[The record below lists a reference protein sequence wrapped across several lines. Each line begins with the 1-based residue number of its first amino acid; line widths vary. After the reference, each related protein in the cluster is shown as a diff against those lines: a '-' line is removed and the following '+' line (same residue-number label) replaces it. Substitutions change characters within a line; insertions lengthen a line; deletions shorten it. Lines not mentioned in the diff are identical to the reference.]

1 MSGEKKT
8 GGITAAGRNAKTG
21 VTTDAEAMERL
32 FFRAAAAPGVA
43 SRIEQI
49 RQQTPGEK
57 EPVVFAGVGEAAQ
70 PFVVAMLQRELGA
83 RRIWLWCDDLRTQ
96 EKMHAGLRAWGVNA
110 LFLPELELAP
120 IPGALP
126 DPELNAERLSTLAQ
140 LAQPSATASVAVVLK
155 SQREEE
161 VPPAAAFRDAAFRL
175 SVRDEVSLEHVAGL
189 LVDAGYVR
197 GPRVDNRGQFSVR
210 GGILDVYG
218 WDQLQP
224 VRAEWFGDSIESI
237 RSFDLDEQKSLAEL
251 PEITMMLQFP
261 GGSNHLLSSYVNA
274 DDLVCALG
282 ATTASASLQLTTGGE
297 STGEAETIET
307 SGFFDL
313 TSRIQGW
320 WQDSGVGREIGI
332 ERGRKHLEYWLSSG
346 FEVFIT
352 YRNQAEHDAARQ
364 ISDENTKTCSSIL
377 FVRGDSLEGFSFAA
391 ARLVVLPATALTGHP
406 HGRAHQSATSTT
418 ARRLSRRIGSQ
429 INFEDFREGELVVHA
444 QHGLARFRG
453 FERRPVGNGESETLI
468 LEFAAAAR
476 LFVPFEQAF
485 LVSRYVGM
493 GRQNAPLS
501 RLGDARW
508 SSARKSAEVAVED
521 YAARLLRIQALR
533 ETRAGFAFPPD
544 GPWQADFERI
554 FPYRETPDQLTSIA
568 DAKSDME
575 RPKPMD
581 RLICGDVGFGK
592 TEVAI
597 RAAFKAALAGK
608 QVAFLAPTT
617 VLAQQHFEVLQD
629 RMADFPI
636 RIELLNRY
644 RTPRQQK
651 QALEGMA
658 DGSVDIAVGTHRLL
672 SGDVTFRQLG
682 LLVVDEE
689 QRFGVQ
695 HKERLREL
703 YPHTDVLTLSAT
715 PIPRTLYMALTG
727 ARDMSLLQTP
737 PANRY
742 AVETVVC
749 GFDERLIRD
758 AIDRELARQGQVY
771 FLHNRIE
778 TIYRTAERVRELCPA
793 ARVEIGHGQ
802 MDEHELEDVMRRFVA
817 GEVDVLVST
826 TIIESGLDIPNAN
839 TILIDRADRFGL
851 ADLYQLRGRVGRGS
865 HKAFAY
871 LFLPRDFLSTGE
883 ARRRIEAISQYS
895 SLGAGFQIA
904 MRDLEIRGAG
914 SILGVAQSG
923 HITAV
928 GFDLYCQLL
937 EQAVAK
943 LKGKALPRRPEV
955 SLQLDF
961 VEREES
967 VAAAEAAGRTTRA
980 AATLAAYLP
989 MTYVADTR
997 LRIEAFRRL
1006 AGVCTPEQLKALRSE
1021 WRDRFGRLPV
1031 GADHLLTLTGLKLV
1045 AAEKGVS
1052 TVETKGDRL
1061 ILTRAGGAIQVG
1073 GRFPRLTSGDADSK
1087 VREIAD
1093 LLRKL

>member
-1 MSGEKKT
+1 MSRGEKSGT
-8 GGITAAGRNAKTG
+8 P
-21 VTTDAEAMERL
+21 AEPDPLARL
-32 FFRAAAAPGVA
+32 FRQAAAAPGVA
-43 SRIEQI
+43 SRLDEI
-49 RQQTPGEK
+49 RQHARDAQ
-57 EPVVFAGVGEAAQ
+57 EPVVLGGVGEAAQ
-70 PFVVAMLQRELGA
+70 PFLVALLQRELGTG
-83 RRIWLWCDDLRTQ
+83 RIWVLCDDLRAQ
-96 EKMHAGLRAWGVNA
+96 EKMHAGLRAWGVQA

-126 DPELNAERLSTLAQ
+126 DPELNAERLSTLAR
-140 LAQPSATASVAVVLK
+140 LAQPAAAAGVVVVLK
-155 SQREEE
+155 SQLAEE
-161 VPPAAAFRDAAFRL
+161 VPPAAAFRDAAFQL
-175 SVRDEVSLEHVAGL
+175 AVNDEISLEHVAGL
-189 LVDAGYVR
+189 LVGAGYAR
-197 GPRVDNRGQFSVR
+197 APRVDSRGQFSVR

-218 WDQLQP
+218 WDKLQP
-224 VRAEWFGDSIESI
+224 IRAEWFGDSIESI
-237 RSFDLDEQKSLAEL
+237 RSFDLDEQKSLTEL
-251 PEITMMLQFP
+251 PAITLMLRFP
-261 GGSNHLLSSYVNA
+261 GGSNHLLSSYVSP
-274 DDLVCALG
+274 DDLVCAVGSTAEG
-282 ATTASASLQLTTGGE
+282 AEVHLNGGGVDGVE
-297 STGEAETIET
+297 PGAVEAA
-307 SGFFDL
+307 GFLDL
-313 TSRIQGW
+313 TSRVQAW
-320 WQDSGVGREIGI
+320 WQDSGVGREVGI
-332 ERGRKHLEYWLSSG
+332 ERGRKQLGYWLRSG

-352 YRNQAEHDAARQ
+352 YRNQSEHAAALLIRNETTDN
-364 ISDENTKTCSSIL
+364 SKSL
-377 FVRGDSLEGFSFAA
+377 FYLPGEVLEGFSYAEG
-391 ARLVVLPATALTGHP
+391 RLVVLPALALTGHP
-406 HGRAHQSATSTT
+406 HGRAQQSVTSTT

-429 INFEDFREGELVVHA
+429 INFDDFKEGELVVHA

-453 FERRPVGNGESETLI
+453 FERRSVGNGETETLI
-468 LEFAAAAR
+468 LEFAGAAR

-521 YAARLLRIQALR
+521 YAARLLRIQAQR
-533 ETRAGFAFPPD
+533 EMRAGFAFPPD
-544 GPWQADFERI
+544 GAWQADFERT
-554 FPYRETPDQLTSIA
+554 FPYRETADQLTSIA
-568 DAKSDME
+568 DTKGDME
-575 RPKPMD
+575 RSKPMD

-636 RIELLNRY
+636 QIALLNRY

-651 QALEGMA
+651 QALKGMA

-727 ARDMSLLQTP
+727 ARDMSLLETP

-749 GFDERLIRD
+749 GYDERLIRD
-758 AIDRELARQGQVY
+758 AIDRELARQGQVF

-802 MDEHELEDVMRRFVA
+802 MDEHKLEDVMRRFVA

-928 GFDLYCQLL
+928 GFELYCQLL

-943 LKGKALPRRPEV
+943 LKGKTLPRRPEV

-967 VAAAEAAGRTTRA
+967 IVATEPLSRTKRG
-980 AATLAAYLP
+980 AATLAAHLP
-989 MTYVADTR
+989 VTYVSDTR

-1006 AGVCTPEQLKALRSE
+1006 AGVCTAEQLKALRSE

-1031 GADHLLTLTGLKLV
+1031 PADHLLALTGLKLL
-1045 AAEKGVS
+1045 AAEKGVG

-1061 ILTRAGGAIQVG
+1061 ILTRAGEPIQLG
-1073 GRFPRLTSGDADSK
+1073 GRYPRLTSGDADSK

>member
-1 MSGEKKT
+1 M
-8 GGITAAGRNAKTG
+8 ARLFQA
-21 VTTDAEAMERL
+21 VAEA
-32 FFRAAAAPGVA
+32 PTIA
-43 SRIEQI
+43 SRLAQLRE
-49 RQQTPGEK
+49 RGPK
-57 EPVVFAGVGEAAQ
+57 AAEPVVFGGVGEAAQ
-70 PFVVAMLQRELGA
+70 PFLVALLQREFPG
-83 RRIWLWCDDLRTQ
+83 RRIWLLCDELRAQ
-96 EKMHAGLRAWGVNA
+96 EKLFAGLRAWGVTA

-126 DPELNAERLSTLAQ
+126 DPELNAERLATLGQ
-140 LAQPSATASVAVVLK
+140 LAQPTTASVAVVVLK
-155 SQREEE
+155 SQMADE
-161 VPPAAAFRDAAFRL
+161 VPPPESFREAALRL
-175 SVRDEVSLEHVAGL
+175 SVNDHTSLEWVADQ
-189 LVDAGYVR
+189 LVAAGYKR
-197 GPRVDNRGQFSVR
+197 APRVDNRGQFSVR

-224 VRAEWFGDSIESI
+224 FRAEWFGDIIESL
-237 RSFDLDEQKSLAEL
+237 RWFDLDEQKSLAEVPAVTLMLGL
-251 PEITMMLQFP
+251 PASSDQKLAGYVVESDLICDVGAAGDAATLRITADANDAAEVGSTESP
-261 GGSNHLLSSYVNA
+261 GFL
-274 DDLVCALG
+274 
-282 ATTASASLQLTTGGE
+282 
-297 STGEAETIET
+297 
-307 SGFFDL
+307 DL
-313 TSRIQGW
+313 TPRIQGW
-320 WQDSGVGREIGI
+320 WQDSGVGREVGI
-332 ERGRKHLEYWLSSG
+332 DRGRKHLEYWLGSG
-346 FEVFIT
+346 YTVYVQFKNDSEE
-352 YRNQAEHDAARQ
+352 QAIQQLSIEKTKISKPIILLSGE
-364 ISDENTKTCSSIL
+364 ISD
-377 FVRGDSLEGFSFAA
+377 GFSFADG
-391 ARLVVLPATALTGHP
+391 RVVVLPAAALTGHP
-406 HGRAHQSATSTT
+406 HSRAHQAATSTT
-418 ARRLSRRIGSQ
+418 ARRLHRRLGSQ

-453 FERRPVGNGESETLI
+453 FERRAAGDGETETLV
-468 LEFAAAAR
+468 LEFAQSAR
-476 LFVPFEQAF
+476 MFVPFEQAF

-493 GRQNAPLS
+493 GRHNAPLS

-508 SSARKSAEVAVED
+508 STARKSAEVAVED

-533 ETRAGFAFPPD
+533 ETRPGFAFPPD
-544 GPWQADFERI
+544 GAWQLDFERT
-554 FPYRETPDQLTSIA
+554 FPYRETPDQVTSIA
-568 DAKSDME
+568 DTKHDME
-575 RPKPMD
+575 RAKPMD

-617 VLAQQHFEVLQD
+617 VLAQQHFEVLND

-651 QALEGMA
+651 TALEGMA

-672 SGDVTFRQLG
+672 SSDVTFRQLG

-727 ARDMSLLQTP
+727 ARDMSLLETP

-758 AIDRELARQGQVY
+758 AIDRELARRGQVY
-771 FLHNRIE
+771 FLHNRID
-778 TIYRTAERVRELCPA
+778 TIYRTAERVRELCPD

-865 HKAFAY
+865 HKAYAY
-871 LFLPRDFLSTGE
+871 LFLPRDFLSGGE
-883 ARRRIEAISQYS
+883 ARRRIEAITQYS

-943 LKGKALPRRPEV
+943 LKGKALPKRPEV

-961 VEREES
+961 VEREDAP
-967 VAAAEAAGRTTRA
+967 VILPPTDRKPRHPAP
-980 AATLAAYLP
+980 TLAAGLP
-989 MTYVADTR
+989 ITYVTDTR

-1006 AGVCTPEQLKALRSE
+1006 AGVCTAEQLKALRSE
-1021 WRDRFGRLPV
+1021 WRDRFGRLPAA
-1031 GADHLLTLTGLKLV
+1031 ADHLLALTGLKLL
-1045 AAEKGVS
+1045 ASDKGVS
-1052 TVETKGDRL
+1052 VVETKGDRL
-1061 ILTRAGGAIQVG
+1061 ILTRAGEPIQLG
-1073 GRFPRLTSGDADSK
+1073 GRYPRLTSGDADSK

>member
-1 MSGEKKT
+1 MTDRAKAG
-8 GGITAAGRNAKTG
+8 AANGT
-21 VTTDAEAMERL
+21 EAMERL
-32 FFRAAAAPGVA
+32 FELAAGAPGMA
-43 SRIEQI
+43 SRLQKIGKPT
-49 RQQTPGEK
+49 RGAK
-57 EPVVFAGVGEAAQ
+57 ETVVFGGVGEAAQ
-70 PFVVAMLQRELGA
+70 PFVVALLQREFTE
-83 RRIWLWCDDLRTQ
+83 RRIWVLCDDLRGQ
-96 EKMHAGLRAWGVNA
+96 EKMHAGLRSWGIAA

-120 IPGALP
+120 IAGALP

-140 LAQPSATASVAVVLK
+140 LAQPAATASVVVVLN
-155 SQREEE
+155 SQLTEE
-161 VPPAAAFRDAAFRL
+161 VPAAAAFRNAAFRL
-175 SVRDEVSLEHVAGL
+175 TVNKEISLEHVSGL
-189 LVDAGYVR
+189 LVEAGYTR
-197 GPRVDNRGQFSVR
+197 GARVDSRGQFSVR
-210 GGILDVYG
+210 GGILDVFA

-224 VRAEWFGDSIESI
+224 VRAEWFGDAIESI
-237 RSFDLDEQKSLAEL
+237 RTFDIDEQKSLAEL
-251 PEITMMLQFP
+251 TGVTLMLQSP
-261 GGSNHLLSSYVNA
+261 TGSNHLLSSYVNA
-274 DDLVCALG
+274 ADLVCAMG
-282 ATTASASLQLTTGGE
+282 SSAGNASVQISSGEPNGGE
-297 STGEAETIET
+297 SETMENL
-307 SGFFDL
+307 GFIDL
-313 TSRIQGW
+313 TSRVQAW
-320 WQDSGVGREIGI
+320 WQDSGVGREVGI
-332 ERGRKHLEYWLSSG
+332 ERGRRQLEYWIGAG
-346 FEVFIT
+346 FQVFLV
-352 YRNQAEHDAARQ
+352 YRNTSEYEAAEE
-364 ISDENTKTCSSIL
+364 INKENTVKHKSIVYVL
-377 FVRGDSLEGFSFAA
+377 GEIHEGFSFAG
-391 ARLVVLPATALTGHP
+391 ARFVVLPAMALTGHP
-406 HGRAHQSATSTT
+406 HGRAHRSATSTT

-429 INFEDFREGELVVHA
+429 INFEDFRENELVVHA

-453 FERRPVGNGESETLI
+453 FERGTVGTGESETLI
-468 LEFAAAAR
+468 LEFADAAR
-476 LFVPFEQAF
+476 LFVPLEQAF

-508 SSARKSAEVAVED
+508 SSARKSAEVAVQD

-533 ETRAGFAFPPD
+533 ETRDGFAFPPD
-544 GPWQADFERI
+544 GPWQADFERT
-554 FPYRETPDQLTSIA
+554 FPYRETADQVTSIA
-568 DAKSDME
+568 DTKSDME

-597 RAAFKAALAGK
+597 RAAFKAALSGK

-636 RIELLNRY
+636 QIALLNRY

-651 QALEGMA
+651 HALEGMA

-672 SGDVTFRQLG
+672 SADVTFRQLG

-778 TIYRTAERVRELCPA
+778 TIYRTAERVRVLCPA

-865 HKAFAY
+865 HKAYAY

-883 ARRRIEAISQYS
+883 ARRRIDAISQYS

-943 LKGKALPRRPEV
+943 LKGKILPRRPEV

-961 VEREES
+961 VEREELP
-967 VAAAEAAGRTTRA
+967 AAPDPVGKRKRA
-980 AATLAAYLP
+980 ATTLGAFLP
-989 MTYVADTR
+989 LTYVADTR

-1006 AGVCTPEQLKALRSE
+1006 AGVCTSEQLKALRAE
-1021 WRDRFGRLPV
+1021 WRDRFGRVPV
-1031 GADHLLTLTGLKLV
+1031 AADHLLALTGLKLL
-1045 AAEKGVS
+1045 AADKDVS

-1061 ILTRAGGAIQVG
+1061 ILTRAGEPIQLG

-1087 VREIAD
+1087 VREIAE

>member
-1 MSGEKKT
+1 MSRGEKLGPGT
-8 GGITAAGRNAKTG
+8 LEDPLAQ
-21 VTTDAEAMERL
+21 L
-32 FFRAAAAPGVA
+32 FRQAAATPSVA
-43 SRIEQI
+43 SHLEEI
-49 RQQTPGEK
+49 RNRARDAQ
-57 EPVVFAGVGEAAQ
+57 EPVVLGGVGEAAQ
-70 PFVVAMLQRELGA
+70 PFLVALLQRELGT
-83 RRIWLWCDDLRTQ
+83 RRIWMLCDDLRAQ
-96 EKMHAGLRAWGVNA
+96 ERMHAGLRAWGVNA

-140 LAQPSATASVAVVLK
+140 LAQPTAAAGVAVVLK
-155 SQREEE
+155 SQLAEE
-161 VPPAAAFRDAAFRL
+161 VPPAAAFRDAAFQL
-175 SVRDEVSLEHVAGL
+175 AVNDEISLEHVAGL
-189 LVDAGYVR
+189 LVAAGYAR
-197 GPRVDNRGQFSVR
+197 EPRVDRRGQFSVR

-237 RSFDLDEQKSLAEL
+237 RSFDLDEQKSLGEL
-251 PEITMMLQFP
+251 PAITLMLRFP
-261 GGSNHLLSSYVNA
+261 GGSNHLLSSYVNP

-282 ATTASASLQLTTGGE
+282 SAGEQASIHLISGGAEGVE
-297 STGEAETIET
+297 SGPVEAA
-307 SGFFDL
+307 GFIDL
-313 TSRIQGW
+313 TSRVQAW

-332 ERGRKHLEYWLSSG
+332 ERGRKQLGYWLRSG
-346 FEVFIT
+346 FAVYIT
-352 YRNQAEHDAARQ
+352 YRNKSEHAAALQ
-364 ISDENTKTCSSIL
+364 ISEEETKISKSIL
-377 FVRGDSLEGFSFAA
+377 YLPGEMLEGFSFAEG
-391 ARLVVLPATALTGHP
+391 RLVVLPALALTGHP

-429 INFEDFREGELVVHA
+429 INFDDFREGELVVHA

-453 FERRPVGNGESETLI
+453 FERRSVGNGESETLI
-468 LEFAAAAR
+468 LEFAGAAR

-544 GPWQADFERI
+544 GAWQADFERT
-554 FPYRETPDQLTSIA
+554 FPYRETADQLTSIA
-568 DAKSDME
+568 DTKGDME

-636 RIELLNRY
+636 QIALLNRY

-651 QALEGMA
+651 QALKGMA

-727 ARDMSLLQTP
+727 ARDMSLLETP

-749 GFDERLIRD
+749 GYDERLIRD

-928 GFDLYCQLL
+928 GFELYCQLL

-943 LKGKALPRRPEV
+943 LKGKTLPRRPEV

-967 VAAAEAAGRTTRA
+967 IAATEPVAQTKRG
-980 AATLAAYLP
+980 AATLAAHLP
-989 MTYVADTR
+989 VTYVSDTR

-1006 AGVCTPEQLKALRSE
+1006 AGVCTAEQLKALRSE

-1031 GADHLLTLTGLKLV
+1031 AADHLLAVTGLKLL
-1045 AAEKGVS
+1045 AAEKGVG

-1061 ILTRAGGAIQVG
+1061 ILTRAGEPIQLG
-1073 GRFPRLTSGDADSK
+1073 GRYPRLTSGDADSK